1 MQVLLIINPVAGKQK
16 ILTFREQVRQVFLDA
31 GWEITELETPS
42 QGGLSHVLTPAL
54 AGKDI
59 VVCAGGDGTL
69 HETLGILLQL
79 GIELPVGYIPAGST
93 NDFASSLGLN
103 KNPVLAAKQIVDGT
117 PHRLDAGSFED
128 RTFIY
133 VASFGAFTQTSV
145 TTTQNLKN
153 SLGHLAY
160 VLEGMKELPRL
171 KSYPVRITADTE
183 IFEGTYLFGSVSN
196 ATTIGGVL
204 HLDEDLVDFS
214 DGVFELMLVKT
225 PVNLMEFSRIVLSLM
240 TGNFDPELITL
251 AHVKNLRIEC
261 QEEMDWSLD
270 GEYAKG
276 GLQAEMQVLQKAITI
291 IF

>member
-42 QGGLSHVLTPAL
+42 QGGLSQVLTPAL